1 MSGEVEFVSSEF
13 DIFVQKPTQS
23 SILGTDVVRC
33 KPIAS
38 VDQNVLEFF
47 VPGDNETYIDQDIKL
62 YVRGRII
69 GADGKDL
76 DVLLLEPTI
85 FSILCSVNVVSPSTE

>member
-1 MSGEVEFVSSEF
+1 MIRISHYVIMSREVEFVSSEF

-47 VPGDNETYIDQDIKL
+47 VPGGNETYIDQDIKL
-62 YVRGRII
+62 CQRPDNRRGWER
-69 GADGKDL
+69 
-76 DVLLLEPTI
+76 
-85 FSILCSVNVVSPSTE
+85 S